1 MNYKG
6 LIMEMLRQIKDERTL
21 RLIYVFIKNLKK

>member
-6 LIMEMLRQIKDERTL
+6 LIMEMLRQIKDERKL
-21 RLIYVFIKNLKK
+21 RLIYVFIKNLIQ

>member
-6 LIMEMLRQIKDERTL
+6 LIVEMLEKIKDERTL
-21 RLIYVFIKNLKK
+21 RLIYVFIKNLIQ